1 MADQTT
7 SIRLVRVDDA
17 EIIAAHRARDRRAYA
32 QWEPAQP
39 DEFYTTAGQRA
50 RIEGLLADH
59 RRGDRWPAV
68 IVAGGEVIGQVTVS
82 TILRGPFGKGFL
94 GYWVATAGQGQGHGT
109 RAVGQTLA
117 VMRRDLGLRRAEA
130 HTRLENLASQHV
142 LRANGF
148 RPWGIAHAHILVDGA
163 WRDEIFW
170 ERLLDEEPPLTR
182 A

>member
-50 RIEGLLADH
+50 RIERLLADH

-68 IVAGGEVIGQVTVS
+68 IVAEGEVIGQVTVS

-94 GYWVATAGQGQGHGT
+94 GYWVATACQGRGHAT